1 MPSYY
6 PYAES
11 LLEIYPMPGA
21 RDHLSFTRRT
31 KYMPFSDRRESR
43 NFPGIAS
50 LFPIP
55 RSHSPGPRV
64 SPIYV
69 DSSVS
74 FLGSVS
80 HCPSKSA
87 RTYTSF
93 RRARSMHGYAKLL
106 QVD

>member
-11 LLEIYPMPGA
+11 LLEIYPLPRA

-31 KYMPFSDRRESR
+31 KYLPFSDRRESR
-43 NFPGIAS
+43 GITS

-55 RSHSPGPRV
+55 RSHSPGPRI

-74 FLGSVS
+74 FLGSGS
-80 HCPSKSA
+80 HYPSKSA

-93 RRARSMHGYAKLL
+93 RRARSMHGYAQLL